1 MDIRPF
7 HNDDGTVLCEWFAD
21 ETALIQWSGYM
32 TDRTLRFPLCK
43 EQIQQMQNETLG
55 NEPQRQMFSAFRNQ
69 VLIGHAQLILD
80 WKHGIARL
88 ERVAIHPSYRG
99 KHLAEP
105 FLKNIITTL
114 FDKAEFSR
122 LELNVFTFS
131 RVAIQTYRKLGFQ
144 LEGIRRS
151 CLQVGDQRWD
161 TAIFGMLRSDIQ
173 TASSLK
179 RAVA

>member
-7 HNDDGTVLCEWFAD
+7 HNDDSSALCKWFAD
-21 ETALIQWSGYM
+21 EAELIQWSGYV
-32 TDRTLRFPLCK
+32 TDCTLNFPLNL
-43 EQIQQMQNETLG
+43 EQIQQMQNETQG
-55 NEPQRQMFSAFRNQ
+55 NKPQRLMFSAFRNQ
-69 VLIGHAQLILD
+69 VLIAHAQLILD
-80 WKHGIARL
+80 WNHGIARL
-88 ERVAIHPSYRG
+88 ERVAINPSYRG
-99 KHLAEP
+99 QHLAEP
-105 FLKNIITTL
+105 FLKNIIAVL
-114 FDKAEFSR
+114 FDKVEFSR

-173 TASSLK
+173 AASNFK